1 MSLSR
6 IKLGYYSQSEI
17 KKLSVIKVTHAGTYD
32 RGVPKLEGLN
42 DPRLGLVDHTIRC
55 PTCFKSN
62 CDQHY
67 GYVELHRP
75 VFRVGILNTVILLL
89 RCFCRECAKPKFSF
103 DETANEIY
111 INETTQR
118 LGPKER
124 LRIISE
130 VCRNKLTCTHCG
142 APQPLYT
149 RRARTFVDATYR
161 PKELNSEFVK
171 QRGQDYT
178 IFLKKRFFADD
189 AAAVLFG
196 IDKEFAKKHF
206 DMEHLDDLICH
217 SQIVP
222 PPNIRPSNFVGETK
236 VRSENDMTCALQDI
250 VRTNIEFL
258 DYSGN
263 DEKIYENLYDKL
275 QVMVSGLINH
285 AIKRAAAQS
294 GILPLITATSK
305 RKIIDLRTRL
315 NGKKARV
322 RGNLN
327 GKRVDQS
334 ARTVISGDSSYD
346 IDVLGVPSVIMN
358 KLTFPEPVTF
368 LNRSKMSK
376 AVILGAYQNGGAL
389 AVKPPNNSGSDSVF
403 WLPILDLEGRI
414 ELASQLKPGWTVER
428 HLVEN
433 DWILFNRQPT
443 LWKASM
449 MAFRCKRVP
458 GFTVRVPLVVTRAFN
473 ADFDG
478 DEMNLHSLQGYE
490 AIAEAQE
497 LMRVDNQIITPQS
510 GTVVIGL
517 VQDSL
522 VGAWRLTA
530 SNCFFSREQVMDLMM
545 AQDYAVPGKGSTEI
559 EYSMSVDGLNS
570 SRQNYDMPMPAI
582 LKPIQLWTGKQV
594 ASFLLPSRIHIENES
609 VDPLSECHNASG
621 LCIRHGII
629 LTGRLSKTSLGATNR
644 GIIQSVWRLYGPGGA
659 HKFISDAQR
668 MFVKHLAHDG
678 TSQSI
683 MDYLIESED
692 KIMKTLSRDLGRS
705 DAILNL
711 NLPNEIKEAKSMA
724 ILQETL
730 RAVGSGVLK
739 DIQTDCALADC
750 VNSGSKGNVM
760 NIAQICGCVG
770 QQTIY
775 GKRIPIKKTRLGPRT
790 LIYYAP
796 GDMRAESRGFIS
808 NSYIRGLSPIETF
821 EHQMAGRE
829 GIVATAVNTSETGY
843 NQRRM
848 IKGQE
853 SQKLSYD
860 GMVRVSDNKV
870 VQTSYGGDDLDGS
883 KLERI
888 KISWILKDITLPK
901 HIKESPVF
909 LKALKMARAF
919 ASYNAN
925 IFKTM
930 DPTFPCAVSFRGILD
945 TTTKAS
951 LESSKSVLDGHKE
964 SLLLEQLLRRIMAI
978 HATHHSSQKSLWNTS
993 IIATILQASEFWYM
1007 LTNETIEVIIE
1018 SYNKAIINPGEGVGA
1033 LGASSIGEPGMQK
1046 TLNTFHYAGIADKNV
1061 TITGLPRFK
1070 QLINGVDTYEM
1081 ANITADIKNFEN
1093 SNSAL
1098 QISKVMLHDLLDS
1111 EINSVWHT
1119 YSSAELQYFAN
1130 FDLQRGPFWTK
1141 FGCTEQKQTEKIVLY
1156 LNWTSCARK
1165 NITIESIAKSLQQSF
1180 SYDALVIK
1188 WPQWTFEKNSKI
1200 EILLAPWITFSRA
1213 ICESLKSHHQVRG
1226 IDYIKNAIVF
1236 QETRY
1241 NADCKTFSKH
1251 VVETEG
1257 SNVIDLA
1264 ACSFIDSQTIRTN
1277 NILEVFNVLGIT
1289 AGIYV
1294 LQSELHKVLSFD
1306 GSYIDP
1312 RHTWLLADTMGRNG
1326 SLAAMNRHHMIELG
1340 SSLLQE
1346 ASFERSL
1353 EVFEEGAAHGR
1364 HDDLIGA
1371 TERIIVGQPVGI
1383 GTGMVECIGTQQN
1396 VVVRESVF
1404 VPPIALK
1411 QEQENNII
1419 VPKLKKFEKTKYD
1432 AKIFGQ
1438 PINEASKDTS
1448 DAFFV
1453 KCISLFRS
1461 NAAEKRIAP
1470 NIKFSAKLSESKY
1483 RNALAS
1489 CWSENFTLKES
1500 SNLVTEVHWKNE
1512 MSNDALD
1519 YGITIIKDD
1528 QNESY
1533 LINEI
1538 FNETNNYKRCQIYL
1552 KRSMEYK
1559 GPFGVESTRVI
1570 LRQQTKFERGLFS
1583 LVLARQWHGNTI
1595 AEAEENLLKSE
1606 GIFIAILEVTDPSSV
1621 LQNRCSNIQLANAI
1635 EFRLPF

>member
-6 IKLGYYSQSEI
+6 IKLGYYSEKEI

-32 RGVPKLEGLN
+32 RGIPKLEGLN

-67 GYVELHRP
+67 GYVELHKP
-75 VFRVGILNTVILLL
+75 VFRVGILNTVILIL

-103 DETANEIY
+103 KDSIGQIY
-111 INETTQR
+111 INESTQR
-118 LGPKER
+118 LNAKER
-124 LRIISE
+124 LRVISE
-130 VCRNKLTCTHCG
+130 ICRNKLVCSHCG
-142 APQPLYT
+142 APQPQYT

-171 QRGQDYT
+171 NRGPDYQQ
-178 IFLKKRFFADD
+178 FLKKRFFADD
-189 AAAVLFG
+189 AAAVLHG
-196 IDKEFAKKHF
+196 IDKEFAQKYLNL
-206 DMEHLDDLICH
+206 EHLEDLVCH

-250 VRTNIEFL
+250 VRTNIEFSE
-258 DYSGN
+258 YTGV
-263 DEKIYENLYDKL
+263 DEKILDNLYDKL
-275 QVMVSGLINH
+275 QVMVSGLVNH

-358 KLTFPEPVTF
+358 KLTFPEPVNA
-368 LNRSKMSK
+368 LNRSKMAESI
-376 AVILGAYQNGGAL
+376 VIGSYQNGGAL
-389 AVKPPNNSGSDSVF
+389 AVKPPSNSSDSVF
-403 WLPILDLEGRI
+403 WLPILDREGRI
-414 ELASQLKPGWTVER
+414 ELASQIGPGWTVER

-530 SNCFFSREQVMDLMM
+530 SNCFFTREQAMDLMM
-545 AQDYAVPGKGSTEI
+545 AQDYAVPGKGSSEI
-559 EYSMSVDGLNS
+559 EYCQSVEHTQ
-570 SRQNYDMPMPAI
+570 SRQNYDMPMPAL
-582 LKPIQLWTGKQV
+582 LKPAKLWTGKQL
-594 ASFLLPSRIHIENES
+594 ASFLLPSRIHVENDIDALDNS
-609 VDPLSECHNASG
+609 HTSAG

-629 LTGRLSKTSLGATNR
+629 LNGRLSKASLGATNR

-668 MFVKHLAHDG
+668 LFVKHLAHDG

-683 MDYLIESED
+683 MDYLINSEH

-730 RAVGSGVLK
+730 RAVGSGVLT

-796 GDMRAESRGFIS
+796 GDMRAESRGFIA

-853 SQKLSYD
+853 SQKLTYD

-888 KISWILKDITLPK
+888 KISWILNDLKMPK
-901 HIKESPVF
+901 YINENKNF
-909 LKALKMARAF
+909 CKALKMARAY
-919 ASYNAN
+919 ASWNAN
-925 IFKTM
+925 TFKTL
-930 DPTFPCAVSFRGILD
+930 DPTFPCAVSFRGILN
-945 TTTKAS
+945 TTSKAS
-951 LESSKSVLDGHKE
+951 LDSS
-964 SLLLEQLLRRIMAI
+964 
-978 HATHHSSQKSLWNTS
+978 SSQKDGFVESLVLDKLVLGILKIHAKHHASANALWNCSVFATVLQ
-993 IIATILQASEFWYM
+993 AAEFWYLLTDTNLDTILQC
-1007 LTNETIEVIIE
+1007 
-1018 SYNKAIINPGEGVGA
+1018 YNRSIINPGEGVGA

-1070 QLINGVDTYEM
+1070 QLINGIDTYEF
-1081 ANITADIKNFEN
+1081 ANMTADIKNFE
-1093 SNSAL
+1093 SSLAAL
-1098 QISKVMLHDLLDS
+1098 QISRVMLSDLLDA
-1111 EINSVWHT
+1111 EIET
-1119 YSSAELQYFAN
+1119 EFYAYSKSDLEFFKL
-1130 FDLQRGPFWTK
+1130 FDTQKGPFYAKFFCDAQTK
-1141 FGCTEQKQTEKIVLY
+1141 TEKIILQ

-1165 NITIESIAKSLQQSF
+1165 NISIESISKSLQSAF
-1180 SYDALVIK
+1180 SYDALILK
-1188 WPQWTFEKNSKI
+1188 WPQWTFEKNARI
-1200 EILLAPWITFSRA
+1200 EIILAPWISFSRA

-1226 IDYIKNAIVF
+1226 IDYVKNAIVF

-1241 NADCKTFSKH
+1241 KPNLKTFSKH

-1257 SNVIDLA
+1257 SNVYDLA
-1264 ACSFIDSQTIRTN
+1264 CCSFVDAQTIRTN
-1277 NILEVFNVLGIT
+1277 NVLEIFSVLGIT
-1289 AGIYV
+1289 AGIFV

-1383 GTGMVECIGTQQN
+1383 GTGMVECISTQIETKS
-1396 VVVRESVF
+1396 ESVF
-1404 VPPIALK
+1404 IRPMAIDKPIESEVIVENIFPKDTLK
-1411 QEQENNII
+1411 
-1419 VPKLKKFEKTKYD
+1419 FD
-1432 AKIFGQ
+1432 AKVFGKQ
-1438 PINEASKDTS
+1438 INEFSKDS
-1448 DAFFV
+1448 GDAFFI
-1453 KCISLFRS
+1453 KCISLFRQ
-1461 NAAEKRIAP
+1461 NAAEKRVAP
-1470 NIKFSAKLSESKY
+1470 NMKFTTKLTESKY
-1483 RNALAS
+1483 RNALSS
-1489 CWSENFTLKES
+1489 CYAYNFS
-1500 SNLVTEVHWKNE
+1500 SQRCSSLVTEVHWISE
-1512 MSNDALD
+1512 TSDQE
-1519 YGITIIKDD
+1519 YGITSIEDSLK
-1528 QNESY
+1528 ESY
-1533 LINEI
+1533 LVKEI
-1538 FNETNNYKRCQIYL
+1538 FNETSNYRRCQIYM
-1552 KRSMEYK
+1552 KRTMETK

-1570 LRQQTKFERGLFS
+1570 LRQQTKFEKGHFS
-1583 LVLARQWHGNTI
+1583 LILARQWTGNTI
-1595 AEAEENLLKSE
+1595 AEAEESLIKSE
-1606 GIFIAILEVTDPSSV
+1606 GSYIGILEIIESDSI
-1621 LQNRCSNIQLANAI
+1621 LQNRSSNIQLANCI
-1635 EFRLPF
+1635 ELRIPF